1 MNEDEL
7 KQFLEGRGYTVKNIR
22 VFKKS
27 FHVSV
32 QTSEVKLTWY
42 FRVPLGKIK
51 QDLNDQLWND
61 FQACFPPLQKREV

>member
-32 QTSEVKLTWY
+32 QTPEVKLTWY
-42 FRVPLGKIK
+42 FRVPLEKIK
-51 QDLNDQLWND
+51 QDWTDLWRD